1 MYETHTT
8 TKGQIVIPSAIR
20 RQLGITQSTRIQIEV
35 NEKDNSIILRPVT
48 RERKQRLLARYRG
61 AGVLE
66 DLATAHARAHPRH
79 P

>member
-48 RERKQRLLARYRG
+48 RERIQRLLGRYRG
-61 AGVLE
+61 AGLLE
-66 DLATAHARAHPRH
+66 ELVTEKAREKAR
-79 P
+79 

>member
-20 RQLGITQSTRIQIEV
+20 RQLGITQGTRIQIEV

-48 RERKQRLLARYRG
+48 RARIQRLLGRYRG
-61 AGVLE
+61 AGLLE
-66 DLATAHARAHPRH
+66 ELAAEKTKERAR
-79 P
+79 